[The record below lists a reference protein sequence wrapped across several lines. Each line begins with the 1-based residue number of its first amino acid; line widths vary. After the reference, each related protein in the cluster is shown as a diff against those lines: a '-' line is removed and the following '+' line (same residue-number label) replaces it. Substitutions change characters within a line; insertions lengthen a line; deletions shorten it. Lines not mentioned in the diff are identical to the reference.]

1 MLKKITSIL
10 LGVLTLCTLA
20 APAMALPHYDDP
32 ADMPEMIPSR
42 YVMVSG
48 EVVAVDQE
56 AGQITI
62 NLSDGS
68 GEFVLNV
75 DGNTAIVNN
84 ATRKAMKLSAVKEG
98 STIRAW
104 HSEAVTRSLPPQ
116 SYAYAIAA
124 NVKEGATP
132 GLFIEASD
140 VTIDEKGNVVILND
154 AQDLYLTIAKG
165 TRIPVLGK
173 SARLSLPNIRAGE
186 RFFAW
191 YDMVA
196 LSYPS
201 RAAAE
206 NIVALPYAYEGSVVV
221 KAGKAIVNGKTV
233 AKSVEEKG
241 EAMVPVETVAEAL
254 GFEAKAKGRDVTLTK
269 GEDTVVF
276 QAGNETF
283 TFNGEEIGITAPA
296 VRSTK
301 LHVGLD
307 AIAWLGNYFTA
318 EIVR

>member
-20 APAMALPHYDDP
+20 APAMAMDNEP
-32 ADMPEMIPSR
+32 AVMPEEVPSR
-42 YVMVSG
+42 YVMISG
-48 EVVAVDQE
+48 EVVSADRE
-56 AGQITI
+56 AGQITL

-75 DGNTAIVNN
+75 DENTAIVNN
-84 ATRKAMKLSAVKEG
+84 ATRKAMKLSGIKKG
-98 STIRAW
+98 SFLFAW

-116 SYAYAIAA
+116 SYAYAITA

-132 GLFIEASD
+132 GLFFEASD
-140 VTIDEKGNVVILND
+140 VTIDENGNAALLND

-165 TRIPVLGK
+165 TRIPVLDK
-173 SARLSLPNIRAGE
+173 RSTLKLSDIRAGE

-191 YDMVA
+191 YDVVA
-196 LSYPS
+196 LSYPGQ
-201 RAAAE
+201 ATAG
-206 NIVALPYAYEGSVVV
+206 NIVALPYAYEGNVVV
-221 KAGKAIVNGKTV
+221 KEGNVLVNGKK
-233 AKSVEEKG
+233 AARSVEYKDETL
-241 EAMVPVETVAEAL
+241 VPVELVSEAL
-254 GFEAKAKGRDVTLTK
+254 GFTAKVSSRKVTLTK
-269 GEDTVVF
+269 AEDKIVF
-276 QAGNETF
+276 QAGSEVF
-283 TFNGEEIGITAPA
+283 TVNGEEIGITAPA

-307 AIAWLGNYFTA
+307 AIAQLGNYFTA